1 MVPISRR
8 EEVTTTR
15 DCSKNRLS
23 HLWEK
28 LWIGFY
34 VVPTF
39 ESPPP
44 HSDLGKT
51 LKNNR
56 TTVSRRKWTKRVGA
70 FAVGEQKN
78 NQVKGAK
85 NKVTFVQTLN

>member
-39 ESPPP
+39 ESPP

-51 LKNNR
+51 LKKNR
-56 TTVSRRKWTKRVGA
+56 TTVSRRKWTKRVAG
-70 FAVGEQKN
+70 FAVGEQN
-78 NQVKGAK
+78 NRVKGAK
-85 NKVTFVQTLN
+85 KQYKVTFVQTLN